1 MVLGGIP
8 QLRCQYLR
16 FCHDMAALGSSLLE
30 EIAGSAGSL
39 KRYMNVLRL
48 LRLVRVIK
56 QLKSIPQVIFMVTT
70 ITRLVTEAKDIL
82 TLLLVVM
89 YFFTMLSVQLFGGLL
104 YKSNPALEES
114 EYKEANF
121 WVLNFNDFLT
131 AFGAW
136 VVMLLCEYQNEF
148 ADAIIRT
155 SSIP

>member
-56 QLKSIPQVIFMVTT
+56 QLKKIPKVIFMVET

-104 YKSNPALEES
+104 YKSHPALQDS
-114 EYKEANF
+114 EYNEANF
-121 WVLNFNDFLT
+121 WVLNFNDFLL
-131 AFGAW
+131 AFGVW
-136 VVMLLCEYQNEF
+136 VVMLLCEYK
-148 ADAIIRT
+148 A
-155 SSIP
+155 